1 MKTILYTA
9 FFLLPFCMTGQSTC
23 ENVDFEDGNLNGW
36 TTEGTSEIVTR
47 NQIDTYGNFN
57 LASSGFYSIKLGSE
71 TNTAPSGA
79 SRSFLVTP
87 DSRYFIYSYASVMAG
102 AHGPSEAAKFEI
114 MIKDENDSVI
124 PCTSLTAYA
133 IPGNTS
139 GYVASDSLFGVDTI
153 YYKTWES
160 NVVDLS
166 NYVGQTLTVT
176 LSCRWC
182 IYDYHWS
189 YAYIDS
195 YCTSQLIYPYKTCD
209 DEDFMISTIPGFTT
223 YNWSGPGIV
232 SGQGT
237 STIMIDQP
245 GLYTVDIPNKTVGCD
260 SLHLEVTTDLNITVS
275 KPEVNFQSD
284 TLCVFDEVVFENL
297 STGSIPIS
305 SCFWYIDGV
314 LQNSPWDLS
323 YIPMS
328 NDSIHVL
335 LICENQIGCIDSI
348 ERWYKPLNTPELHLV
363 EDQISCAGE
372 SVALYAI
379 GSMYGEL
386 VWSNGIVSDT
396 CVVNNEG
403 VYYATTS
410 NGICD
415 ATDSVHVFANSSYLG
430 EIPNVFTPN
439 NDLVNDIFD
448 LSLENIKDYHLI
460 ITNRWGN
467 LVFESFNEQVEW
479 DGKVNG
485 DWVESGVYFYQ
496 LTYTCNQPRLKSGFV
511 QVIR

>member
-1 MKTILYTA
+1 MKTILFTTF
-9 FFLLPFCMTGQSTC
+9 FFLPFFMKGQSTC

-36 TTEGTSEIVTR
+36 ITEGTSEIVTR
-47 NQIDTYGNFN
+47 NQVDVYGNFN

-114 MIKDENDSVI
+114 MITDENDSII

-139 GYVASDSLFGVDTI
+139 GYVASDSLFGFDTI

-166 NYVGQTLTVT
+166 NYVGQTLTVK

-182 IYDYHWS
+182 VYDYHWS

-195 YCTSQLIYPYKTCD
+195 YCTSQLIYTYKSCD
-209 DEDFMISTIPGFTT
+209 NEEFLISTIPGFDT
-223 YNWSGPGIV
+223 YTWTGPGIV

-237 STIMIDQP
+237 STIAIDQT
-245 GLYTVDIPNKTVGCD
+245 GVYTVDIPNKTVGCD
-260 SLHLEVTTDLNITVS
+260 SLHLAVLADLNDSVS
-275 KPEVNFQSD
+275 KPIVAFEFD
-284 TLCVFDEVVFENL
+284 TLCVFDQVVFENL
-297 STGSIPIS
+297 STGTIPIN
-305 SCFWYIDGV
+305 SCSWYVDGA
-314 LQNSPWDLS
+314 LQNASWDLVH
-323 YIPMS
+323 IPML
-328 NDSIHVL
+328 NDSIL
-335 LICENQIGCIDSI
+335 ITLICENQIGCRDSI
-348 ERWYKPLNTPELHLV
+348 EKWYKPLKTPELHLV
-363 EDQISCAGE
+363 EDQITCAGE
-372 SVALYAI
+372 PLFLYEI
-379 GSMYGEL
+379 GGAQGNL
-386 VWSNGIVSDT
+386 IWSNGIVDDT
-396 CVVNNEG
+396 CIVNNAG
-403 VYYATTS
+403 VYYATVS

-415 ATDSVHVFANSSYLG
+415 VTDSVYVFADSAYFG

-439 NDLVNDIFD
+439 GDWVNDTFD
-448 LSLENIKDYHLI
+448 LPIENLKDYYLI

-467 LVFESFNEQVEW
+467 LVFESYDENVEW
-479 DGKVNG
+479 DGRVHG
-485 DWVESGVYFYQ
+485 DYVESGVYFYQ
-496 LTYTCNQPRLKSGFV
+496 LTYSCNQQRIKSGFV